1 MCVGLAAKVVS
12 VSGGKAVV
20 DATGA
25 ERTVSAELLDGLLPG
40 DFVMVHAGMAIA
52 KINDGHDA
60 QNKENSIRA

>member
-12 VSGGKAVV
+12 VSGGEAVV

-25 ERTVSAELLDGLLPG
+25 ERTVSAELLDGLCPG

-52 KINDGHDA
+52 KIGDERKVKSDE
-60 QNKENSIRA
+60 Q